1 MKHIHYLDEPLEEIT
16 VAGAKGVSMR
26 TVIGEKEGAP
36 NFNMRIISF
45 EPDGQSPSHS
55 HDYEHEIYIVKGA
68 GRVEVDGER
77 HAIKPGDV
85 VYIPANAD
93 HHFNADEGIEMV

>member
-1 MKHIHYLDEPLEEIT
+1 MKHINYLDEPPEEIT
-16 VAGAKGVSMR
+16 AAGAKGVSLR

-55 HDYEHEIYIVKGA
+55 HDYEHEIYVFKGS
-68 GRVEVDGER
+68 GRVEVDGKKIN
-77 HAIKPGDV
+77 IKSGDV
-85 VYIPANAD
+85 VYVPANAD
-93 HHFNADEGIEMV
+93 HCFNAEEGMEMV